1 MGSPGGSET
10 WNSTPSRFLAPGGLD
25 ALSGGRVL
33 GEIPGP
39 RPACVLA
46 VAWLWDPDRSL
57 VVSESQ
63 FPGPRSRELDDLQGL
78 FQLSQLWI

>member
-1 MGSPGGSET
+1 M
-10 WNSTPSRFLAPGGLD
+10 
-25 ALSGGRVL
+25 L

-46 VAWLWDPDRSL
+46 VAWLWDLDRSL